1 MDYIR
6 SEANGQLCFETSSEK
21 LWIPSCLYGFH
32 NTETEVVTG
41 AYGEKEFRMKGN
53 VDVSEEDRVCPECN
67 ARMHIHNSG
76 NVVTLRHLSLGFG
89 RISICF
95 PRKQMKCPKCGKTA
109 SQYISFKAEGHR
121 ITTELET
128 YTKDLLAKSTYT
140 LKQVGE
146 LTGLDENTVKAIDM
160 QRLSE
165 RYIKD
170 EKLIKPEREAI
181 YLGIDEFK
189 LHKGHKYATHIIDME
204 TGHILWIAEGK
215 KKQVV
220 YDFIE
225 HVGLEWMSNV
235 VALAC
240 DMNSD
245 FEEAFREKCPHI
257 KTVFDYFHIVKNFN
271 DKVISE
277 IRKEEQQRLTE
288 EGDVEGARSLKR
300 SKYILTSSRDTLR
313 RKDAA
318 ADNPRPEKESVF
330 PRRTWESCSDREARY
345 DKLISKNELLFTC
358 DLVKEKLRVAF
369 KRTNS
374 TEMVKDISETIS
386 ICNATKNR
394 HFIWFAK
401 MLNSHFEG
409 IVAHADYP
417 ISNGKIE
424 GINNRIKTL
433 RRQGYGYPDD
443 EYFFLKLFDM
453 SRSKDLHPTKI

>member
-6 SEANGQLCFETSSEK
+6 SEANGQLRFETSNEK
-21 LWIPSCLYGFH
+21 LWIPSSLYGFH
-32 NTETEVVTG
+32 NTETEVVTE
-41 AYGEKEFRMKGN
+41 ASGEIVYRIKGN
-53 VDVSEEDRVCPECN
+53 IDVSEEDRICPRCN
-67 ARMHIHNSG
+67 GRMYVHNSS
-76 NVVTLRHLSLGFG
+76 NEVTLRHLSLGF
-89 RISICF
+89 RRSCICF
-95 PRKQMKCPKCGKTA
+95 PRKQLKCSKCGKTV
-109 SQYISFKAEGHR
+109 SQYISFKGEGHR

-146 LTGLDENTVKAIDM
+146 LTGLDENTVKSIDM
-160 QRLSE
+160 QRLRE
-165 RYIKD
+165 RYIRD
-170 EKLIKPEREAI
+170 EKLIKPEEQAI

-189 LHKGHKYATHIIDME
+189 LHKGQRYATHIIDME

-220 YDFIE
+220 YDFID
-225 HVGLEWMSNV
+225 HVGMEWMSHV
-235 VALAC
+235 EALAC

-245 FEEAFREKCPHI
+245 FEEAFREKCPNI
-257 KTVFDYFHIVKNFN
+257 KPVFDYFHIVKNFN

-277 IRKEEQQRLTE
+277 VRKEEQQRLSE
-288 EGDVEGARSLKR
+288 EGDPEGARSLKR
-300 SKYILTSSRDTLR
+300 SKYILTSSRETLR

-330 PRRTWESCSDREARY
+330 PRRTWESRNDREARY
-345 DKLISKNELLFTC
+345 DKLISENKLLFTC
-358 DLVKEKLRVAF
+358 DLIKEKLRIAY
-369 KRTNS
+369 KRTDCA
-374 TEMVKDISETIS
+374 EMVKDISEIIS
-386 ICNATKNR
+386 ICIDTENK

-453 SRSKDLHPTKI
+453 SRSKDLEPTR